1 MFTYASICLI
11 PFSYSEIVQLDWSL
25 LDYKLIGGLVMV
37 VFCATFISYLL
48 IPIGQKSL
56 RPTVTSMYN
65 YLQPIVASIIAVIW
79 GMDSFNVL
87 KIIAV
92 VLVFT
97 GVFFVTQSKSRAQ
110 MEAYQKQLEQQKE
123 SV

>member
-1 MFTYASICLI
+1 MF
-11 PFSYSEIVQLDWSL
+11 
-25 LDYKLIGGLVMV
+25 